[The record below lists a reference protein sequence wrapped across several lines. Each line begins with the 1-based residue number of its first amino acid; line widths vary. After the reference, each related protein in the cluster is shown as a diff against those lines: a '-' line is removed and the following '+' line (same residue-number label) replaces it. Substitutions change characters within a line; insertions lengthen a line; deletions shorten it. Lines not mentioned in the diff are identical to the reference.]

1 MDGPQLGLA
10 AQPPTISSD
19 LAFYAYSGERYEL
32 SVFPSGVSLGP
43 PEEDFQVSAEA
54 YLQ

>member
-1 MDGPQLGLA
+1 VLHLT

-19 LAFYAYSGERYEL
+19 LAFYTYSGERYEL
-32 SVFPSGVSLGP
+32 SAFPSGEFVGP
-43 PEEDFQVSAEA
+43 PEEAFRVSAEA